1 MCKKCVDFE
10 RDVFEFEGSHPER
23 EAFHDWLAYNPQ
35 GDLSEFRDSDE
46 WAQVFCDEEL
56 AS

>member
-1 MCKKCVDFE
+1 MCKKCAGFE
-10 RDVFEFEGSHPER
+10 KSVFEFEGSHPER
-23 EAFHDWLAYNPQ
+23 EAFHDWLVYNPE